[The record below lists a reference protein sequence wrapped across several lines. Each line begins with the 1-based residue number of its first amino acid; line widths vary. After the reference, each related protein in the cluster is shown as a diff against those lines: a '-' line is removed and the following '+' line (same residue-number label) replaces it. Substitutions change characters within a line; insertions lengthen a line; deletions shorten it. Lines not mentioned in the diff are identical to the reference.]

1 MSHPELLVPV
11 ADLERGPKHITFEL
25 SEPWLRNALE
35 GTDASTTGPGELD
48 VTLSKNGGEILVRG
62 HVKAD
67 LTMPCV
73 ITLDPVPVPVQ
84 TEILLML
91 SPRSGTAPHED
102 DGTGSRRP
110 GKRRGKAEAPEARA
124 EQPNRAKAVG
134 AGAGALTPARGGA
147 GAPAAGKKREGHWE
161 ETPILTDEDAGRDT
175 YEGHEIALDS
185 LVREFLILELPMFP
199 RRSDLPTDGS
209 GANPPLPAETPT
221 GGDLPLDPRLSPLAE
236 LKRRLEN
243 SKKE

>member
-25 SEPWLRNALE
+25 SEPWLRRALE
-35 GTDASTTGPGELD
+35 GTDATTTGPGELE

-62 HVKAD
+62 QVKAD
-67 LTMPCV
+67 LTMRCV

-91 SPRSGTAPHED
+91 SPRSGTGSQED
-102 DGTGSRRP
+102 DGSNSRRHGI
-110 GKRRGKAEAPEARA
+110 GKRRAKTKPRPEGEAD
-124 EQPNRAKAVG
+124 
-134 AGAGALTPARGGA
+134 
-147 GAPAAGKKREGHWE
+147 APAARPERPSRTKTGAKGDGHWE
-161 ETPILTDEDAGRDT
+161 DTPILTDEDAGRDT

-185 LVREFLILELPMFP
+185 LVREFLLLELPMFP

-209 GANPPLPAETPT
+209 GANPPLPAETQP
-221 GGDLPLDPRLSPLAE
+221 GGDSPLDPRLSPLAE